1 MNKPEGCPKSFPEP
15 ASAVA
20 EPRAASVRV
29 LVVDDY
35 EPFRRFVCS
44 TLKKRSGLEIVG
56 EASDGLDAA
65 QKTEE
70 LRPDLIVLDIG
81 LPTLNG
87 IEAARRIRKSRP
99 QCKILFLSQESS
111 ADVAQEGFRLG
122 ALAYVV
128 KAYAG
133 SELLAAV
140 EAVCQGRQF
149 ISKGISGYDYTSTTD
164 TQVAGHSLCTVPL
177 PSVAPRRGAIDRN
190 HAVQFYS
197 DDESFLVGFADFM
210 EASLKTENAVVVVAT
225 ESHRNSLFRTLQA
238 RGVNLGAAIEQGQYI
253 SLDVAE
259 TLSTF
264 MVNDVPDRTRFLKV
278 AGDLV
283 ASAAKGAKGEHPRV
297 SACGECALTLWAQEK
312 ADAAVQ
318 LEHLWD
324 EIAKTCNIDILCGYV
339 LTEFQREQESHIYQK
354 ICTEHS
360 TVYSR

>member
-1 MNKPEGCPKSFPEP
+1 MDHKPEGCPKSFPEP

-20 EPRAASVRV
+20 EPRAAPVRV

-56 EASDGLDAA
+56 EALDGLEAV
-65 QKTEE
+65 QKVEE
-70 LRPDLIVLDIG
+70 LQPDLIVLDIG
-81 LPTLNG
+81 LPTVNG

-99 QCKILFLSQESS
+99 ECKILFLSQESS

-128 KAYAG
+128 KAHAG
-133 SELLAAV
+133 SELLAAA
-140 EAVCQGRQF
+140 EAVCEGRQF

-164 TQVAGHSLCTVPL
+164 VHVSSHSLCTAPPLSLVPE
-177 PSVAPRRGAIDRN
+177 RRAIDRN

-197 DDESFLVGFADFM
+197 DDESFLVGFAGFI
-210 EASLKTENAVVVVAT
+210 EAALKTENAVIVVAT

-238 RGVNLGAAIEQGQYI
+238 RGLDIDAAIEQGRCI
-253 SLDVAE
+253 SLDVAQM
-259 TLSTF
+259 LSNF
-264 MVNDVPDRTRFLKV
+264 MVNDLPDRTRFLKV

-283 ASAAKGAKGEHPRV
+283 AAAAKGEHPRI
-297 SACGECALTLWAQEK
+297 SACGECAPTLWAQGK

-339 LTEFQREQESHIYQK
+339 LTDFQREQESHIHQK